1 MFYYT
6 YLIYIN
12 DPKSSL
18 YGCIYYGQHRTNNL
32 LDGYICSG
40 KLLSK
45 KWLKRHPDGYYRKI
59 LQLYNSDE
67 ELNRAEYELI
77 HPHLGQPYCLNL
89 VDGGQFGR
97 LHPDIYKEISKKV
110 SVQMKELWQNSEYRE
125 KRSNR
130 IKEVWQNPEYK
141 EKLSKARK
149 DYYINHPEAREENS
163 IRQKEYHSSPEVRK
177 FYSELN
183 SGSNNPMYGKNYR
196 DYMTDEAK
204 EIQSEK
210 RRKQITGRRFL
221 NDGIDCVLVKP
232 DTVDYYISQGYTFG
246 KLQKKKE
253 TKNNK

>member
-6 YLIYIN
+6 YLIYVN

-40 KLLSK
+40 RILSK

-77 HPHLGQPYCLNL
+77 HQHLGQSYCLNL

-97 LHPDIYKEISKKV
+97 LHPDIYKAMGPKISKTLKV
-110 SVQMKELWQNSEYRE
+110 YWE
-125 KRSNR
+125 
-130 IKEVWQNPEYK
+130 NPINK
-141 EKLSKARK
+141 EKHSQKLKESWDNEERKKNQSQKLK
-149 DYYINHPEAREENS
+149 DYYTNHPEACEEIS
-163 IRQKEYHSSPEVRK
+163 IKQKEIHSRPEVRK
-177 FYSELN
+177 FYSEIN

-204 EIQSEK
+204 EIQGK
-210 RRKQITGRRFL
+210 KQSNQMKGRRHL
-221 NDGIDCVLVKP
+221 SNGIDHVFV
-232 DTVDYYISQGYTFG
+232 
-246 KLQKKKE
+246 KKE
-253 TKNNK
+253 LWDEYLNNGYHFGVK